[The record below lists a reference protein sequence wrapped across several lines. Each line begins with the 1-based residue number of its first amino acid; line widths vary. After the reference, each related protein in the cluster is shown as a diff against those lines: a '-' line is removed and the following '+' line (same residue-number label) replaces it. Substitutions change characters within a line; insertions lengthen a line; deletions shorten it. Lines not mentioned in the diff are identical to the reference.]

1 MYLWAL
7 IKEYVGVRLIY
18 QLKSHL
24 IARALR
30 GLSE

>member
-1 MYLWAL
+1 MYLWEL
-7 IKEYVGVRLIY
+7 IKGYISVKLIY